1 LRAKILCNSAENG
14 VVIGRFVMR
23 YCPPIHRPG
32 SGMGFPQARDH
43 IVVPAFRIGV
53 LLVHERDT
61 AETALESSKKV
72 VMRQIAFY
80 TDSFF
85 ALAVE

>member
-1 LRAKILCNSAENG
+1 
-14 VVIGRFVMR
+14 
-23 YCPPIHRPG
+23 
-32 SGMGFPQARDH
+32 MGLPQARDH